1 MPKGVEHR
9 LLAEIIES
17 LEQLAPPALS
27 ADWDN
32 TGLLLGN
39 RQAAIERIM
48 TCLTITPATA
58 AEALAAGHSPQGG
71 GEKTLVVSHHPV
83 LFRGVKRLTDATP
96 EGQMVLSLLR
106 GGVAVYSPH
115 TSWDNADGGINDH
128 LAQLLALGDVVP
140 LRRRSPGP
148 TFKLVVFVP
157 DKDLQRV
164 SDALFAAG
172 AGEIGHYREC
182 SFRLAGTGT
191 FFGTDATNPTVGQ
204 KGRREEVA
212 EWRLEVVCAQRNLAG
227 VLTALRQTRYYEEPA
242 FDVYPLQPD
251 LSKAAGEGRVGV
263 LPQPLQLGELA
274 LRLKQRLGCG
284 PIQVVGSGD
293 RLVSRVAIVCGAGG
307 ELLEEAVRARADVFL
322 TGEMR
327 YHDYLAAQA
336 KGIALVFTGASRHR
350 ALRCGTSGGVPA
362 QALAGT
368 DRVGQPG
375 GSRSCFVGVKQC
387 SVFSVQ
393 CSVFSVQC
401 SVFSVQCSVFS

>member
-1 MPKGVEHR
+1 MPKGVEHAS
-9 LLAEIIES
+9 LAAIVES

-32 TGLLLGN
+32 TGLLLGD
-39 RQAAIERIM
+39 RLAAIERIM

-58 AEALAAGHSPQGG
+58 AEAVAASKGS
-71 GEKTLVVSHHPV
+71 EKTLVVSHHPI
-83 LFRGVKRLTDATP
+83 LFRGAKRLTDATA
-96 EGQMVLSLLR
+96 EGQMVLSLVR

-115 TSWDNADGGINDH
+115 TSWDNAEGGINDH
-128 LAQLLALGDVVP
+128 LAQLLALTEVVP
-140 LRRRSPGP
+140 LRRRCTAP

-172 AGEIGHYREC
+172 AGQIGHYREC

-191 FFGTDATNPTVGQ
+191 FFGTEATNPTVGE

-212 EWRLEVVCAQRNLAG
+212 EWRLEVVCTQRNLAG

-251 LSKAAGEGRVGV
+251 LSKAEGEGRVGV

-274 LRLKQRLGCG
+274 LRLKQRLACG

-293 RLVSRVAIVCGAGG
+293 RLVSRIAIVCGAGG

-336 KGIALVFTGASRHR
+336 KGIALVLPGHHATERCGVEHLAECLRKRWPELTVWASRVEVDPV
-350 ALRCGTSGGVPA
+350 LWV
-362 QALAGT
+362 
-368 DRVGQPG
+368 
-375 GSRSCFVGVKQC
+375 
-387 SVFSVQ
+387 
-393 CSVFSVQC
+393 
-401 SVFSVQCSVFS
+401 